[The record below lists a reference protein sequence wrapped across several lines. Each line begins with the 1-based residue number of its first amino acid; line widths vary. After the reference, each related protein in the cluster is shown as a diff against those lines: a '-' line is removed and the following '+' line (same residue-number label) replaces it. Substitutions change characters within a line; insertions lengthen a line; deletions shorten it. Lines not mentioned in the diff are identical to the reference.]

1 MFDLFDT
8 IEQKIR
14 EILTNFISGNLNSMF
29 LDVNERTSG
38 IAGEVGRT
46 PQQWNQ
52 GIYTLIST
60 LSENVMI
67 PIAGMI
73 IAFVLCY
80 ELITMITEK
89 NNMQDMDI
97 AVLLKWCFK
106 VMVAVYLVNNSF
118 VIVMAVFDVGQHLV
132 QSAAGV
138 INQDTFI
145 DTGTTVNMMLGMV
158 SQMEIG
164 ELLQL
169 SLETMVVSLCLKIIS
184 ILITVVLYGRMIE
197 IFLYVSVAPVP
208 MATITNR
215 EWGQIGTNYVRGLL
229 ALGFQGF
236 FIMVVVGI
244 YCVLLNQMTVAANV
258 HSALFSIAS
267 YTVIL
272 CFALFKTGSVSRSIM
287 NAH

>member
-52 GIYTLIST
+52 GIYSLIST

-158 SQMEIG
+158 NQMEIG

-236 FIMVVVGI
+236 FIMVVIGI

>member
-1 MFDLFDT
+1 MFDLFET
-8 IEQKIR
+8 IEQTIR
-14 EILTNFISGNLNSMF
+14 EILINFISGNLNSMF
-29 LDVNERTSG
+29 TDVNERTVG
-38 IAGEVGRT
+38 IAGEVSQT
-46 PQQWNQ
+46 PQQWNP
-52 GIYTLIST
+52 GIFSMIQA

-97 AVLLKWCFK
+97 AILLKWCFK
-106 VMVAVYLVNNSF
+106 VMIAVYLVNNAF
-118 VIVMAVFDVGQHLV
+118 VLVMAVFDVGQHLV
-132 QSAAGV
+132 RSAASV
-138 INQDTFI
+138 INQDTYLNA
-145 DTGTTVNMMLGMV
+145 DTTIGMMQGMIGA
-158 SQMEIG
+158 MEIG

-169 SLETMVVSLCLKIIS
+169 ALETMVVSLCMKIIS

-208 MATITNR
+208 IATVTNR
-215 EWGQIGTNYVRGLL
+215 EWGQIGTNYVRGLA

-236 FIMVVVGI
+236 FIMVIIGI
-244 YCVLLNQMTVAANV
+244 YCVLVNQMTVAANV
-258 HSALFSIAS
+258 HSALFSIAA